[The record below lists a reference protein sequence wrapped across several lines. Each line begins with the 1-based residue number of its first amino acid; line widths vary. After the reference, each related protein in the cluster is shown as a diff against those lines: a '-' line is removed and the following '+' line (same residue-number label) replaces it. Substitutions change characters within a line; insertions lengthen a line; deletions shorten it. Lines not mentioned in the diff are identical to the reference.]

1 MESLYIEDG
10 KFLLPGEFMSQNR
23 RVLLCGHSLFISSV
37 QACLETEP
45 GLDLQ
50 QVDLQPDH
58 IRRRILAWQPDV
70 LVLETGLLQSAFS
83 ISLMHD
89 FPHMKLIGLDIEDNR
104 LLVFTGQ
111 AAREPTSR
119 ELLQVIEG

>member
-1 MESLYIEDG
+1 
-10 KFLLPGEFMSQNR
+10 MSQNK

-37 QACLETEP
+37 RACLESEP
-45 GLDLQ
+45 GLVLQ
-50 QVDLQPDH
+50 QVDPQPGH
-58 IRRRILAWQPDV
+58 IRECILAWRPEV
-70 LVLETGLLQSAFS
+70 LILETGLLQSAFS
-83 ISLMHD
+83 LSLLHD
-89 FPHMKLIGLDIEDNR
+89 YPQMKLIGLDIEDNR

>member
-1 MESLYIEDG
+1 
-10 KFLLPGEFMSQNR
+10 MSQTK

-37 QACLETEP
+37 QACLESEP
-45 GLDLQ
+45 GLVLQ

-58 IRRRILAWQPDV
+58 IRGRILAWKPDV
-70 LVLETGLLQSAFS
+70 LILETGRLQSAFS
-83 ISLMHD
+83 ISLLHD
-89 FPHMKLIGLDIEDNR
+89 FPQMKLIGLDIEDNR

-111 AAREPTSR
+111 ASCEPTSR